1 MYLIV
6 LVEDCNPSDVIAYC
20 LSQSVCPSVCQRL
33 RLMVCVRNAI
43 MRQAVTS
50 LLYPTNSRDVT
61 VTSLASSI
69 SAAEAAAA
77 IADFIKYIMAAKQ

>member
-1 MYLIV
+1 
-6 LVEDCNPSDVIAYC
+6 
-20 LSQSVCPSVCQRL
+20 
-33 RLMVCVRNAI
+33 MVCVRNAI